1 MQCAIKMLT
10 TQYGFHELFTVVYFD
25 GKNGNLFLR
34 MRAMSH
40 TSYAAKFEQMIT
52 LCKQTND
59 LFRWQNLIS
68 TWAVQTFKPGDKI
81 TK

>member
-1 MQCAIKMLT
+1 MNICHKTVKLSENLLFSCQPMLKLT

-52 LCKQTND
+52 HQHVLLQ
-59 LFRWQNLIS
+59 WESQS
-68 TWAVQTFKPGDKI
+68 Y
-81 TK
+81 